1 VGYPSPNPPAFSTT
15 STLFLK
21 TAAVQPSTSCTDHTG
36 QEKRIASLTSS
47 FYPEQRSVD
56 LLGLAGHV
64 VHQEV
69 LAEGVGR
76 GEVGQRAVGTTT
88 LPHMRYSSQRA
99 EGLLGSLHQGWLD
112 QIASVM
118 ETLNQGVILNDSA
131 KRVVYAN
138 SMFLDMIGM
147 EAGQLLGRSM
157 VDFFPTEDVP
167 RLLEFIGQRE
177 VQGRARYEFYIPQAD
192 GGHLPVVVTSRQ
204 IQDPEGRTFAVVT
217 ATDISEQ
224 KRAETELRNA
234 NEQLLVRQ
242 RQMEAELQ
250 LAERVQQS
258 LAPRSLSW
266 GGAAVETHYQPAWS
280 VGGDYGL
287 VVPNDDHLD
296 VLVCDVSGHGI
307 SSALVANRIYSETM
321 SQIERSAE
329 LGAMLRS
336 LNHFVVQHLASST
349 FFFTVAAVRLD
360 RSCRSLQF
368 AGAGHP
374 PAMIV
379 RPGETPKLLES
390 RSGILGLF
398 ENAVDAD
405 STIESAVEPGDRV
418 LIYTDGLTE
427 NFNLQQEMLGVE
439 GLSEIVRDASHLSLP
454 DMKRQI
460 LDRVEAWRHGP
471 ATDDVSV
478 VLVEIS

>member
-1 VGYPSPNPPAFSTT
+1 
-15 STLFLK
+15 
-21 TAAVQPSTSCTDHTG
+21 
-36 QEKRIASLTSS
+36 
-47 FYPEQRSVD
+47 
-56 LLGLAGHV
+56 
-64 VHQEV
+64 
-69 LAEGVGR
+69 
-76 GEVGQRAVGTTT
+76 
-88 LPHMRYSSQRA
+88 M
-99 EGLLGSLHQGWLD
+99 GSLHQGWLN
-112 QIASVM
+112 QIASVL
-118 ETLNQGVILNDSA
+118 ETLNQGVILNDSS
-131 KRVVYAN
+131 KRVVFAN
-138 SMFLDMIGM
+138 SMFLDMIQM
-147 EAGQLLGRSM
+147 DAGQLLGRS
-157 VDFFPTEDVP
+157 VTDLFPAEDIP

-177 VQGRARYEFYIPQAD
+177 VQGRARYEFYIPQAG

-204 IQDPEGRTFAVVT
+204 IQDPDGRTFVVVT

-224 KRAETELRNA
+224 KRAETELRDA
-234 NEQLLVRQ
+234 NESLLARQ
-242 RQMEAELQ
+242 RQMEAELL

-287 VVPNDDHLD
+287 VVPKDDHLD

-321 SQIERSAE
+321 AQIERSAE

-336 LNHFVVQHLASST
+336 LNHFVVENLASST
-349 FFFTVAAVRLD
+349 FFFTMAAVRLD
-360 RSCRSLQF
+360 QSCRSLQF

-374 PAMIV
+374 PAMII
-379 RPGETPKLLES
+379 RRGESPRLLES

-398 ENAVDAD
+398 EDAVDTE
-405 STIESAVEPGDRV
+405 STIESAVESGDRV

-427 NFNLQQEMLGVE
+427 NFNLQREMLGVE
-439 GLSEIVRDASHLSLP
+439 GLSEIVRDASDLPLP
-454 DMKRQI
+454 DMKRKI
-460 LDRVEAWRHGP
+460 LDRVAAWRCGP

>member
-1 VGYPSPNPPAFSTT
+1 
-15 STLFLK
+15 
-21 TAAVQPSTSCTDHTG
+21 
-36 QEKRIASLTSS
+36 
-47 FYPEQRSVD
+47 
-56 LLGLAGHV
+56 
-64 VHQEV
+64 
-69 LAEGVGR
+69 
-76 GEVGQRAVGTTT
+76 
-88 LPHMRYSSQRA
+88 
-99 EGLLGSLHQGWLD
+99 LGSLHEGWLE
-112 QIASVM
+112 QVASVL
-118 ETLNQGVILNDSA
+118 ETLNQGVILNDSE
-131 KRVVYAN
+131 KRVTFAN
-138 SMFLDMIGM
+138 SMFLDMIQM

-157 VDFFPTEDVP
+157 VDLFPAEDVP
-167 RLLEFIGQRE
+167 RLLECIGKRE
-177 VQGRARYEFYIPQAD
+177 VHGRARYEFYVPQVG

-204 IQDPEGRTFAVVT
+204 IQDPDGRNFAVVT

-224 KRAETELRNA
+224 KRAETELREANA
-234 NEQLLVRQ
+234 SLLARQ

-287 VVPNDDHLD
+287 VVPNEDHLD

-321 SQIERSAE
+321 AQIERSAE

-336 LNHFVVQHLASST
+336 LNHFVVENLASSN
-349 FFFTVAAVRLD
+349 FFFTVAALRID
-360 RSCRSLQF
+360 RSCRSLKF

-374 PAMIV
+374 PAMII
-379 RPGETPKLLES
+379 RRGESPKLLES

-398 ENAVDAD
+398 ENVVDAD
-405 STIESAVEPGDRV
+405 ATIEAAIEAGDRV
-418 LIYTDGLTE
+418 MIYTDGLTE
-427 NFNLQQEMLGVE
+427 NFDMQREMLGVE
-439 GLSEIVRDASHLSLP
+439 GLAKIVREASHLALP
-454 DMKRQI
+454 EMKRQI
-460 LDRVEAWRHGP
+460 LDRVEAWRSGP